1 MRVILGV
8 DFLKAY
14 DAEISL
20 KKDTV
25 STMINTLMEEKGCDR
40 VPVRVGQDCAM
51 HLNWCYARVE

>member
-1 MRVILGV
+1 MVANLGTVSAILGM

-25 STMINTLMEEKGCDR
+25 SFSAGTMINTLREEDGPDR
-40 VPVRVGQDCAM
+40 YQCA
-51 HLNWCYARVE
+51 